1 MIMIK
6 KSKSKSAY
14 LWSGTEVVL
23 RQGMQFFVTIA
34 LTRMLVPEDFGLIAM
49 LYVLIS
55 LASIFIEA
63 GLSSAL
69 IQRKDPKPEDES
81 TVFLFNITMGALLAI
96 SLCFAGPYLAEYSG
110 KPMLKDLIYWLSL
123 NLFITSLGSIHNIL
137 LTKEL
142 KFKILMKIGVIS
154 SFISGG
160 LAMLLAWLGYG
171 VWSLVLQTLS
181 SSIVTTG
188 LLWKWHAWPFR
199 LVFSFSALRSLF
211 KFGGYMLFS
220 SILNTLY
227 LQASVTLI
235 WKLSSMNELGLY
247 NRAESLQRQPVNI
260 LGNILNRVAFPVFS
274 STVHNTAELVGGMR
288 RVLKIMMIINIPAM
302 LGMMVLA
309 KPIVLILFGEA
320 WLHAVIYLQILCL
333 AGIFWP
339 AHLVNLS
346 ALQALGRSDLFFKIE
361 IFKKITGIAVII
373 IFSAYGVMGI
383 AWSQVALS
391 AISFYANA
399 YHNGRLNGYGFI
411 LQIYDLM
418 FVFISGINMVFFV
431 YIASQLVRW
440 NPLLWSPIWEITFL
454 AGIGGCA
461 YILVCQLT
469 GVINKDTLLYLIKA

>member
-1 MIMIK
+1 MIRIK

-14 LWSGTEVVL
+14 LWSGAEVVL

-34 LTRMLVPEDFGLIAM
+34 LTRILVPEDFGLIAM
-49 LYVLIS
+49 LNVVIS
-55 LASIFIEA
+55 LANIFIEA

-69 IQRKDPKPEDES
+69 IQRKNPTPEDES
-81 TVFLFNITMGALLAI
+81 TVFIFNIAMGAMLAI
-96 SLCFAGPYLAEYSG
+96 CLCFAGPYLAEYSG
-110 KPMLKDLIYWLSL
+110 KPMLKNLTYWLSL

-154 SFISGG
+154 TFVSGG
-160 LAMLLAWLGYG
+160 LAVLMAWLGFG

-188 LLWKWHAWPFR
+188 LLWKWHAWPCR
-199 LVFSFSALRSLF
+199 LVFSFSALRSLS

-220 SILNTLY
+220 SVLNTLY
-227 LQASVTLI
+227 LQSSVALI

-247 NRAESLQRQPVNI
+247 TRAESLQKQPVNI

-274 STVHNTAELVGGMR
+274 STVHNTAELVSGMR
-288 RVLKIMMIINIPAM
+288 RVLKIMMIINVPAM
-302 LGMMVLA
+302 LAMAVLA

-320 WLHAVIYLQILCL
+320 WLNAVIYLQILSL

-339 AHLVNLS
+339 AHLINLS

-361 IFKKITGIAVII
+361 IFKKFTGIAAII
-373 IFSAYGVMGI
+373 IFSAYGVIGI
-383 AWSQVALS
+383 AWSQVTLS

-399 YHNGRLNGYGFI
+399 YHNGRIVGYGFG

-418 FVFISGINMVFFV
+418 LVFLSGIGMILFV

-440 NPLLWSPIWEITFL
+440 NPLLWNPIWEIIFL
-454 AGIGGCA
+454 GGTGGA
-461 YILVCQLT
+461 VYILACQLT
-469 GVINKDTLLYLIKA
+469 GVINKDALPYLRA